1 MAEEMNQNVQPQ
13 GWKDVQLTPD
23 MSVSMLINFLNV
35 LNQRLANLEDI
46 IEITAEDGRKMT
58 LTEYYNLQVQSH
70 NETNETKG
78 E

>member
-1 MAEEMNQNVQPQ
+1 MEEQNKQTSQ

-70 NETNETKG
+70 NEPTETKG

>member
-1 MAEEMNQNVQPQ
+1 MEEQNKQTNQ
-13 GWKDVQLTPD
+13 GWKDVQLTSD

-70 NETNETKG
+70 NESTETKG

>member
-35 LNQRLANLEDI
+35 LNQRLSNLEDI

-70 NETNETKG
+70 NESTETKG

>member
-1 MAEEMNQNVQPQ
+1 MEEQNKQTSQ

-70 NETNETKG
+70 NETKG

>member
-1 MAEEMNQNVQPQ
+1 MEEQNKQTNQ
-13 GWKDVQLTPD
+13 GWKDVQLTSD

-35 LNQRLANLEDI
+35 LNQRLSNLEDI

-70 NETNETKG
+70 NESTETKG

>member
-1 MAEEMNQNVQPQ
+1 MEEQNKQTSQ

-23 MSVSMLINFLNV
+23 MSISMLINFLNV

-70 NETNETKG
+70 NESTETKG

>member
-1 MAEEMNQNVQPQ
+1 MKEQNKQTSQ
-13 GWKDVQLTPD
+13 GWKDIQLTPD

-70 NETNETKG
+70 NESTETKG

>member
-1 MAEEMNQNVQPQ
+1 MEEQNKQTNQ

-35 LNQRLANLEDI
+35 LNQRLSNLEDI

-70 NETNETKG
+70 NESKETRG

>member
-1 MAEEMNQNVQPQ
+1 MEEQNKQTSQ
-13 GWKDVQLTPD
+13 GWKDVQLIPD

-35 LNQRLANLEDI
+35 LNQRLSNLEDI

-70 NETNETKG
+70 NESTETKG

>member
-1 MAEEMNQNVQPQ
+1 MEEQNKQTSQ

-46 IEITAEDGRKMT
+46 IEITAEDGRKIT

-70 NETNETKG
+70 NESTETKG

>member
-1 MAEEMNQNVQPQ
+1 MEEQNKQTSQ

-70 NETNETKG
+70 NESNETKG

>member
-1 MAEEMNQNVQPQ
+1 MEEQNKQTSK

-70 NETNETKG
+70 NNSNETKG

>member
-1 MAEEMNQNVQPQ
+1 MEEQNKQTSQ

-58 LTEYYNLQVQSH
+58 LTEYYNLQVQSY
-70 NETNETKG
+70 NESAETKG

>member
-1 MAEEMNQNVQPQ
+1 MEEQNKQTSQ

-70 NETNETKG
+70 NESAETKG

>member
-1 MAEEMNQNVQPQ
+1 MEEQNKQTSQ

-35 LNQRLANLEDI
+35 LNQRLCNLEDI

-70 NETNETKG
+70 NESTETKG

>member
-1 MAEEMNQNVQPQ
+1 MEEQNKQTNQ

-58 LTEYYNLQVQSH
+58 LTEYYNLQVQAH
-70 NETNETKG
+70 NESTETKG

>member
-1 MAEEMNQNVQPQ
+1 MEEQNKQTNQ

-70 NETNETKG
+70 NESTETKG
-78 E
+78 D

>member
-1 MAEEMNQNVQPQ
+1 MEEQNKQTSQ

-35 LNQRLANLEDI
+35 LNQRLSNLEDI

-70 NETNETKG
+70 NESKETRG

>member
-1 MAEEMNQNVQPQ
+1 MEEQNKQTSQ

-46 IEITAEDGRKMT
+46 IEITAENGRKMT

-70 NETNETKG
+70 NESTETKG

>member
-1 MAEEMNQNVQPQ
+1 MEEQNKQTSQ

-35 LNQRLANLEDI
+35 LNQRLCNLEDI

-70 NETNETKG
+70 NDSNETKG

>member
-1 MAEEMNQNVQPQ
+1 MEEQNKQTSQ
-13 GWKDVQLTPD
+13 GWKDVQLAPD
-23 MSVSMLINFLNV
+23 RSVSMLINFLNV

-70 NETNETKG
+70 NESAETKG

>member
-1 MAEEMNQNVQPQ
+1 MEEQNKQTNQ

-35 LNQRLANLEDI
+35 LNQRLSNLEDI

-70 NETNETKG
+70 NESTETKG

>member
-1 MAEEMNQNVQPQ
+1 MEEQNKQTNQ

-46 IEITAEDGRKMT
+46 IEITAEDGRKIT
-58 LTEYYNLQVQSH
+58 LAEYYNLQVQSH
-70 NETNETKG
+70 NESTETKG

>member
-1 MAEEMNQNVQPQ
+1 MEEQNKQTSQ

-35 LNQRLANLEDI
+35 LNQRLSNLEDI

-58 LTEYYNLQVQSH
+58 LTAYYNLQVQSH
-70 NETNETKG
+70 NESTETKG

>member
-1 MAEEMNQNVQPQ
+1 MEEQNKQTNQ

-46 IEITAEDGRKMT
+46 IEITAEDGKKMT

-70 NETNETKG
+70 NESAETKG

>member
-1 MAEEMNQNVQPQ
+1 MEEQNKQTSQ

-70 NETNETKG
+70 IL
-78 E
+78 

>member
-1 MAEEMNQNVQPQ
+1 MEEQNKQTSQ
-13 GWKDVQLTPD
+13 GWKDIQLTPD

-70 NETNETKG
+70 NESTETKG

>member
-1 MAEEMNQNVQPQ
+1 MEEQNKQTSQ
-13 GWKDVQLTPD
+13 GWKDVQLTSD

-46 IEITAEDGRKMT
+46 IEITAEDGRKIT
-58 LTEYYNLQVQSH
+58 LKEYYNLQVQSH
-70 NETNETKG
+70 NKSKETKG

>member
-1 MAEEMNQNVQPQ
+1 MEEQNKETSQ

-70 NETNETKG
+70 NESTETKG